1 MKIIIDIREQ
11 SLFDIFLSKFAENMN
26 NTIQILKQV
35 LPLGDIL
42 FVSDDDIPICIIERK
57 TLQDLLA
64 SIKDGRYKEQSYR
77 LSNSTEYHK
86 HNIFYLIEGV
96 MSTLRTSQEKTT
108 VYSAMASLQLF
119 KGFSFIRSSS
129 QNETV
134 DLLINMADRI
144 HRGLK
149 NGEQFA
155 YSNMPLHI
163 SNEQKCNKINNMKID
178 NPISSEITENV
189 MIETNTSNENNVN
202 YCNVVKKVK
211 KENIT
216 PENIGEI
223 MLCQIP
229 GISSITAI
237 AVMKKVGTLSN
248 LITTIQS
255 DETCLKDISTVNPK
269 GQQRKISKTCVANII
284 KFLKQ

>member
-11 SLFDIFLSKFAENMN
+11 SLFDIFLSKFAENAN
-26 NTIQILKQV
+26 NNNIQILKQV

-86 HNIFYLIEGV
+86 HNIFYLVEGI
-96 MSTLRTSQEKTT
+96 MSTLRTLQEKTT
-108 VYSAMASLQLF
+108 IYSAMTSLQLF

-144 HRGLK
+144 QRGLK
-149 NGEQFA
+149 NGETFA
-155 YSNMPLHI
+155 YSNTMKIDSSI
-163 SNEQKCNKINNMKID
+163 SNEM
-178 NPISSEITENV
+178 TENV
-189 MIETNTSNENNVN
+189 IIEPNTSNENITN

-223 MLCQIP
+223 ILCQIP
-229 GISSITAI
+229 GISSVTAI
-237 AVMKKVGTLSN
+237 AIMQKFTNFNDLMNELKINPDCLNNFTV
-248 LITTIQS
+248 
-255 DETCLKDISTVNPK
+255 ETNGKI
-269 GQQRKISKTCVANII
+269 RKINKTSIENI
-284 KFLKQ
+284 KKYLLGLSPLKI

>member
-11 SLFDIFLSKFAENMN
+11 SLFDIFLLKFAENAN
-26 NTIQILKQV
+26 NNIQILKQV

-42 FVSDDDIPICIIERK
+42 FVSDHDIPICIIERK

-86 HNIFYLIEGV
+86 HNIFYLVEGI

-108 VYSAMASLQLF
+108 IYSAMASLQLF

-144 HRGLK
+144 HRGIK
-149 NGEQFA
+149 NGETFA
-155 YSNMPLHI
+155 YSNTMKIDSSI
-163 SNEQKCNKINNMKID
+163 SNEM
-178 NPISSEITENV
+178 TENV
-189 MIETNTSNENNVN
+189 IIESNTSNENIAN

-223 MLCQIP
+223 ILCQIP
-229 GISSITAI
+229 GISSVTAI
-237 AVMKKVGTLSN
+237 AIMQKFTNFNDLMNELKINPDCLNNFTV
-248 LITTIQS
+248 
-255 DETCLKDISTVNPK
+255 ETNGKI
-269 GQQRKISKTCVANII
+269 RKINKTSIENI
-284 KFLKQ
+284 KKYLLGLSLLKC